1 MDETTKKV
9 LMIMLI
15 ILGVVFIAFGAIFNY
30 SQKDA
35 HDWESLGLGSKET
48 VEEVEPEAYTPFSSQ
63 EDSSYMLPIRIH
75 FYLTAGILQKMER

>member
-30 SQKDA
+30 AQKDA
-35 HDWESLGLGSKET
+35 HDWESLGLGNKET
-48 VEEVEPEAYTPFSSQ
+48 VEEPQPEVYTPFSSGFVF
-63 EDSSYMLPIRIH
+63 EARATVYATFDFI
-75 FYLTAGILQKMER
+75 ILYTPYG

>member
-35 HDWESLGLGSKET
+35 HDWESLGLGNKET
-48 VEEVEPEAYTPFSSQ
+48 VEEPQPEAYTPFSS
-63 EDSSYMLPIRIH
+63 EENENWI
-75 FYLTAGILQKMER
+75 